1 MLVAGR
7 FSMMVLLLAGN
18 AIAVAIELTAVAGVA
33 PTDTELYAY
42 ALARSSRP
50 LALREVSPQGGARN
64 GCATSIRYVRTMSVL
79 DPMPFLVLS
88 IALYL
93 LGIIIGCLVLF
104 LVIRT
109 AVLGAMKAH
118 TRWADEGKR

>member
-18 AIAVAIELTAVAGVA
+18 AIAVAIELTAVAGVT
-33 PTDTELYAY
+33 PTELYAY

-64 GCATSIRYVRTMSVL
+64 GCATSIRYVRTMSLL

>member
-18 AIAVAIELTAVAGVA
+18 AIAVAVELTAVAGVT
-33 PTDTELYAY
+33 PTELYAY